1 MDYKLTDFLPTTK
14 KECELRGWDELDVIL
29 FSGDAYVDHP
39 SFGPAIL
46 GRILEANGYRVAIV
60 PQPDWHGDFRDF
72 KKLGRPRLFFGVSPG
87 AMDSMVNRY
96 TANRRM
102 RSEDAFSPDS
112 RHDMRPDY
120 PSIVYTQILKKLYP
134 DVPVALGGIEASLRR
149 ISHYDYWKD
158 ELRKCILCD
167 SGADLILYGMGERSI
182 VELANALAEGKTM
195 DQIHEMPQVAFYCK
209 EKDIPGG
216 FKEDDIILHSHEECL
231 HNKKGQAENVRHLEE
246 EANKM
251 HAQRMIQE
259 TDGKY
264 VVVNPPFP
272 LMTTEEL
279 DAAFDLP
286 YTRLPHPKYK
296 GKTIPAYEMIKFS
309 VNLHRG
315 CFGGCSFCT
324 ISAHQGKFVVCR
336 SKESILKEVK
346 KIIEMPD
353 FKGYLSD
360 LGGPSANMYGMH
372 GKNQKACE
380 VCKRPSCVNPQICP
394 NLNTDHSKLLE
405 IYHAVD
411 ALPGIKKSFI
421 GSGVRYDLLL
431 HKSKDEK
438 VNQAARE
445 YTRELITKHVSGRL
459 KVAPEHTSPEVLK
472 FMRKPSFDLFYEF
485 KRIFDKINKEEGLNQ
500 QIIPYFIS
508 SHPGCHEEDM
518 AELAVITKG
527 LDFHLEQVQDFTPTP
542 MTISTETWYTGYDPY
557 TLEPVFSAKTQK
569 EKLAQRMF
577 FFWYKPEER
586 RAIESELRR
595 IDRAD
600 LIDKL
605 YDKKSFGGNHGGGF
619 KGKKTNFDDKAIGS
633 TYDNPGV
640 GRGAKGKRGAGRNA
654 AEPNGGRGRGRNAA
668 DRFAPKG
675 YGNVGCY
682 DEEKYLNE
690 GRPLNGKF
698 SRNGHA
704 QQGRGNNTPQGRSNN
719 ANANIRDAVA
729 AARAELRNQKEQGA
743 GFFKDKKKKS
753 FNPNFDTDNHNR
765 KNRYNSG
772 DKNERGS
779 RDKNERGSGDRNERG
794 SGDRNERGSGRGRG
808 NQGRNEGRGRRK

>member
-39 SFGPAIL
+39 SFGSAIL

-120 PSIVYTQILKKLYP
+120 PSIVYTQILKKLFP

-182 VELANALAEGKTM
+182 VELANAFAEGKTM
-195 DQIHEMPQVAFYCK
+195 DEIHEMPQVAFYCK

-216 FKEDDIILHSHEECL
+216 FKDDDIILHSHEECL

-251 HAQRMIQE
+251 HAQRMIQKV
-259 TDGKY
+259 DGKY

-346 KIIEMPD
+346 KIIAMPD

-595 IDRAD
+595 IGRSD
-600 LIDKL
+600 LIAKL
-605 YDKKSFGGNHGGGF
+605 YDKRDMKSGHPSAR
-619 KGKKTNFDDKAIGS
+619 FDAKAIGS

-640 GRGAKGKRGAGRNA
+640 GRGARRKNRQGNSSYGPNSGRN
-654 AEPNGGRGRGRNAA
+654 GRNQSYQ
-668 DRFAPKG
+668 PKG

-682 DEEKYLNE
+682 DEDKYLNNGKPLNARNHHE
-690 GRPLNGKF
+690 GSQRPL
-698 SRNGHA
+698 SPR
-704 QQGRGNNTPQGRSNN
+704 
-719 ANANIRDAVA
+719 
-729 AARAELRNQKEQGA
+729 ELAKSVKEQLKAEKGS

-753 FNPNFDTDNHNR
+753 FNPNFDEGNHRRGDMSQNR
-765 KNRYNSG
+765 GNGKQNHGNGRNSG
-772 DKNERGS
+772 S
-779 RDKNERGSGDRNERG
+779 FSGDNRNKG
-794 SGDRNERGSGRGRG
+794 NSGRRG
-808 NQGRNEGRGRRK
+808 KR